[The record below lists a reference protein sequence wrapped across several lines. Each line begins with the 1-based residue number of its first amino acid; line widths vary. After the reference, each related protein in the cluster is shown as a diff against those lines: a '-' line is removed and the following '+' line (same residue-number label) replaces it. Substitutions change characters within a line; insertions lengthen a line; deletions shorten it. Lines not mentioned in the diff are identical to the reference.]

1 MRSIY
6 SRGFAFYEPTME
18 GSTLSQVLRSF
29 LRLLNGFSPLLPVF
43 PDLENEKGGRENL
56 EKSKRIP
63 QPANSIEKKKPPFMS
78 QMKKGGESI
87 WW

>member
-1 MRSIY
+1 
-6 SRGFAFYEPTME
+6 ME

-29 LRLLNGFSPLLPVF
+29 LRLLNGFSPLPSVF
-43 PDLENEKGGRENL
+43 PDLGNEKGGRENL

-63 QPANSIEKKKPPFMS
+63 QPANSIEKKA
-78 QMKKGGESI
+78 GESL